1 MFSVDQAGQFAGCC
15 NIRSCRMNTPTSLHA
30 SAMSSSSPPPHLPQW
45 SRLVSVDQTRDLA
58 PPTCLS
64 GRLDPDRRVASL
76 ERDVDFLQRQHRDTL
91 RLLHAEI
98 ETLQRQNRGITD
110 TLLYLVIQTETV
122 TKHTSPHS
130 GSSHRGLRPHVHS
143 QGFQDGGVDLEEDV
157 LNIACWSLSATVP
170 CDGSSGII
178 EDMSELRGGLIS
190 SLQPLRIHCSPSQ
203 PPRPPTLQECEV
215 IIRQLYNANS
225 LQSQEVCTTSI
236 LPGPVLGPV
245 LGLFKLQSGRKR
257 RKRQKC
263 LSEQSFSLPMDSQVP
278 QEHKAQR
285 VILPALRQSLG
296 TSVAER
302 QRRTQAIQR
311 GRLKRTMRAGP
322 SSLRRQTGRPASRSE
337 PTC

>member
-1 MFSVDQAGQFAGCC
+1 
-15 NIRSCRMNTPTSLHA
+15 MNTPTSLHA

-98 ETLQRQNRGITD
+98 ETLQRQNRELQFRQIMGP
-110 TLLYLVIQTETV
+110 LMPSR
-122 TKHTSPHS
+122 K

-143 QGFQDGGVDLEEDV
+143 QGFQDGGVDLEEESCLPHMDTE
-157 LNIACWSLSATVP
+157 LSATVP

-225 LQSQEVCTTSI
+225 LQSQEIQRVKSVLRDIVFNRKITPENYIMTKAFLASGDGQI
-236 LPGPVLGPV
+236 KEAERFPKLHLQTLP
-245 LGLFKLQSGRKR
+245 KIN
-257 RKRQKC
+257 
-263 LSEQSFSLPMDSQVP
+263 QVP

-311 GRLKRTMRAGP
+311 GRLKRTMYK
-322 SSLRRQTGRPASRSE
+322 
-337 PTC
+337 